1 MVYVWRINM
10 KVSAIAT
17 VLITSLGMVASNVN
31 AASTGTITFTGAVTA
46 NTCDVSIENNGSDAT
61 ITLPTV
67 STDVLTNPGDTAGRT
82 AFTMALSNC
91 TVQTAGKQDTVSAF
105 FQAGPSVNLSTGRL
119 NNTSTTSTDATN
131 VSLQLLDVTGNYQP
145 IKVGN
150 TSQITGTQGVKI
162 ANSKAT
168 LPYAVEYYAE
178 GQSTAGAVT
187 STVVYNLQYK

>member
-1 MVYVWRINM
+1 MICIWRINM

-17 VLITSLGMVASNVN
+17 VLMVSLGMVTLNAN
-31 AASTGTITFTGAVTA
+31 AASTGTITFQGAVTA
-46 NTCDVSIENNGSDAT
+46 NTCDVNIENQGENAT
-61 ITLPTV
+61 IKLPTV
-67 STDVLTNPGDTAGRT
+67 STSVLGQQGDTAGRT

-91 TVQTAGKQDTVSAF
+91 TVQTAGQQDTVSAF
-105 FQAGPSVNLSTGRL
+105 FQAGQSVNLSTGRL
-119 NNTSTTSTDATN
+119 NNMSNAGANN
-131 VSLQLLDVTGNYQP
+131 VSLQLLDVTGGYKA

-150 TSQITGTQGVKI
+150 ASQVTETQGIRVTDGGQ
-162 ANSKAT
+162 AV

>member
-1 MVYVWRINM
+1 MICIWRINM

-17 VLITSLGMVASNVN
+17 VLMASLGMVTLNAN
-31 AASTGTITFTGAVTA
+31 AASTGTITFNGAVTA
-46 NTCDVSIENNGSDAT
+46 NTCDVNIENQGESAT
-61 ITLPTV
+61 IKLPTV
-67 STDVLTNPGDTAGRT
+67 STSALNKSGDTAGRT

-91 TVQTAGKQDTVSAF
+91 TVQTVGQQDTVSAF

-119 NNTSTTSTDATN
+119 NNTENQGANN
-131 VSLQLLDVTGNYQP
+131 VSLQLLDVTGSYNA

-150 TSQITGTQGVKI
+150 ASQATNTQGVKVTGGGQ
-162 ANSKAT
+162 AT

-178 GQSTAGAVT
+178 GKSTAGTVT